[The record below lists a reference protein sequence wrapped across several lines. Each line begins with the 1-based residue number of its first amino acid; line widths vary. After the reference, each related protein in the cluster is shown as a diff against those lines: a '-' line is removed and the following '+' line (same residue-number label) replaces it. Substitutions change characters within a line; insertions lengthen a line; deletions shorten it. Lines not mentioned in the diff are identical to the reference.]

1 MHRWYMFSEA
11 PMARQ
16 RKYASIRSE
25 NLQMRR
31 QQMEDGGEI
40 ESVGRFASVHYFTSQ
55 YLSESSLNADVSQF
69 DFSGAVCVAFIDFV
83 APELSTY
90 FIAILSI

>member
-1 MHRWYMFSEA
+1 MTSMAYVFFEA

-31 QQMEDGGEI
+31 QQMEDGED
-40 ESVGRFASVHYFTSQ
+40 EFVGRFASVHYFTSQ

-69 DFSGAVCVAFIDFV
+69 DFSGAVCLSSLSHFV
-83 APELSTY
+83 TC
-90 FIAILSI
+90 